1 MDEEDNVEIIKLDE
15 VENEIMQ
22 INEELNE
29 LKGSSNLSIQNDDSG
44 ENFDEETLE
53 NEEGGNLDFIDAFH
67 NDADDTFYINLGKFK
82 LKKLNV
88 KVKVSKNLFR

>member
-44 ENFDEETLE
+44 ENVDEETLK
-53 NEEGGNLDFIDAFH
+53 NEEGGNLDFIGAFH

>member
-1 MDEEDNVEIIKLDE
+1 

-44 ENFDEETLE
+44 ENVDEETLK
-53 NEEGGNLDFIDAFH
+53 NEEGG
-67 NDADDTFYINLGKFK
+67 T
-82 LKKLNV
+82 
-88 KVKVSKNLFR
+88 